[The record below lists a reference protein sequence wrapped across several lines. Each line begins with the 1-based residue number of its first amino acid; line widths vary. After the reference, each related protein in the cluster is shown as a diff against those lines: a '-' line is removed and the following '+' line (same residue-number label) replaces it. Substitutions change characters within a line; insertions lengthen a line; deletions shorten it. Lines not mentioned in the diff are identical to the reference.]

1 MPFYDSLSVFFKA
14 QGASELL
21 EALGHGQCP
30 APGGAVGMPRP
41 AASQNAVIVRMAFIP
56 SA

>member
-1 MPFYDSLSVFFKA
+1 MPFYDSISVFFKA